1 MGVELAALGRT
12 LPARRPI
19 VGLARAAPQ
28 TIAVASPIPN
38 RSAAPRADIPAR
50 AASVTRSQKSWL

>member
-19 VGLARAAPQ
+19 VRLARRTQ

-38 RSAAPRADIPAR
+38 RSPAPRADIPAR
-50 AASVTRSQKSWL
+50 AASIARSRKSWL